1 MREISL
7 ISALF
12 CCPKFIAHES
22 SLDKNER
29 AERHSTM
36 SDNATTTPATPAA
49 EPTAAA
55 TTTQATPSAGTQN
68 TETPAEVM
76 IPKSR
81 FDEVNNRLKA
91 IEGERTKAQKE
102 AEAAETARLAEQGE
116 YKKLFEK
123 QQSELETERKAR
135 RDNEIKLL
143 QRDAATQTNLP
154 AALAERLKGDTLE
167 EMVADAQAILAAL
180 PKPTAPN
187 INAGAGAGGA
197 PAAGALD
204 ESNRQRIAD
213 KYGVDP
219 RYLQ

>member
-1 MREISL
+1 
-7 ISALF
+7 
-12 CCPKFIAHES
+12 
-22 SLDKNER
+22 
-29 AERHSTM
+29 M
-36 SDNATTTPATPAA
+36 SDNASTTPATPATPAA

-55 TTTQATPSAGTQN
+55 TTTQATPPAGVPN

-123 QQSELETERKAR
+123 QQADLQAAQAKAQ
-135 RDNEIKLL
+135 EAAVKLN
-143 QRDAATQTNLP
+143 QREAAAQTNLP
-154 AALAERLKGDTLE
+154 AALAERLKGETLE
-167 EMVADAQAILAAL
+167 EMVADAQAIMAAL